1 MLLIAC
7 LSVLGTGGYQ
17 SCPIRK
23 EYWIEYFLIV
33 IYKVFFRSHFS
44 ILASVLFI
52 YVCALLHF
60 CHSSLS
66 LFFFV
71 SVIICSLFQFYC
83 LSFIF
88 LIVPSLSSIICS
100 TKLSSFGFL
109 LLKFCPALTV
119 EYATFFFLFFVWISN
134 WVIGLSPLVLTLLHG
149 ACILWFKCL
158 PSYAL
163 PTCSLHLPQLRIIL
177 NFFFGSPL
185 VECSPNV
192 ITILYVI
199 LPLSSLLPGPF
210 VILLPSSNS

>member
-1 MLLIAC
+1 MLLSLAYLRSSPSLPLSSSSPLLGDACPAMLLIAC

-109 LLKFCPALTV
+109 LLKFCPAL
-119 EYATFFFLFFVWISN
+119 
-134 WVIGLSPLVLTLLHG
+134 
-149 ACILWFKCL
+149 
-158 PSYAL
+158 
-163 PTCSLHLPQLRIIL
+163 Q
-177 NFFFGSPL
+177 
-185 VECSPNV
+185 
-192 ITILYVI
+192 
-199 LPLSSLLPGPF
+199 
-210 VILLPSSNS
+210 